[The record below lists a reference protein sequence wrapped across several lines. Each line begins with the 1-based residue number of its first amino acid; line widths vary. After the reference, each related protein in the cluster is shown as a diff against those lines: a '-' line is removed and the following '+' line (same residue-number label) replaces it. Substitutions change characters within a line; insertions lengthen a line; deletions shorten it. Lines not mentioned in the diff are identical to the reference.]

1 MRRRRRLGLG
11 WAGFVLVL
19 GACGSLPSAVEP
31 PPDWELDA
39 LACAQLRLRPDVPV
53 RASVLEAP
61 AAFPSRAW
69 YVLEY
74 VELPKALGFTVSRPA
89 ELWNVYQVS
98 VLSKEQGKA
107 PVPER
112 YQVIDRWSVYPRQNL
127 KICRQWTLSE
137 GATGELAEGTLQLLG
152 LDDGNVL
159 LKEVRRP
166 LSAAELAALAGVYG
180 RIREHFRAAVGAQRA
195 QDLRPAD

>member
-1 MRRRRRLGLG
+1 MAVWYHRNDMRRRRRFGLG
-11 WAGFVLVL
+11 WAG
-19 GACGSLPSAVEP
+19 
-31 PPDWELDA
+31 
-39 LACAQLRLRPDVPV
+39 
-53 RASVLEAP
+53 VLEAP
-61 AAFPSRAW
+61 AAFPGRTW
-69 YVLEY
+69 QVLEY
-74 VELPKALGFTVSRPA
+74 VELPAALGFTVSRPA
-89 ELWNVYQVS
+89 ELWNVYQVR
-98 VLSKEQGKA
+98 VLREDQGEA

-112 YQVIDRWSVYPRQNL
+112 YQVIDHWSVYPRENL

-137 GATGELAEGTLQLLG
+137 GATGELAEGDLQLLG
-152 LDDGNVL
+152 LDGQNVL